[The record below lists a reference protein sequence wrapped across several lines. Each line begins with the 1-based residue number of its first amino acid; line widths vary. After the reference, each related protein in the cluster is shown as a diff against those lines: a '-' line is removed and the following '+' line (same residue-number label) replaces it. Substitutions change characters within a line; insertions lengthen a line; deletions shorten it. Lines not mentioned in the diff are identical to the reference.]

1 MRLQNTTELTS
12 HGNIEGRRHILEMLD
27 AGATACDP
35 YNNTRDLIQLNG
47 TVLTI
52 GGLDFEASGDPQTGV
67 DTYDIRQF
75 DHIYVVAAGKGVYR
89 VVQAIEDA
97 LGDYL
102 TGGEMICK
110 HGDVFALKKVHAT
123 FGNHPTPD
131 EGCVQG
137 CRRIVE
143 LAKMV
148 TEKDLVFTVIANGG
162 SSLLTL
168 PVEGVSLEDVIEV
181 TRLCQIELGLITP
194 LLNCIR
200 NHIDQLKGG
209 KLARIFS
216 KAKLVNIAVE
226 DINHQD
232 MGPVQD
238 FNYLM
243 HHGNWLH
250 NMPEGSTFQDAL
262 DVLSKNNVTNRCPKS
277 ILKVLE
283 AACAENETVKYDEY
297 QNFDYRVFGVMPQCR
312 NFVRAIEAKAQELG
326 YIPAVLAKHMNIH
339 AADMGEF
346 LAAMGNCIEQGDSF
360 FEAPATLIVQGEM
373 IVAKGNNNGI
383 GGRNQECVL
392 SACRQIRGSKRILC
406 ASIDTDGT
414 DGPGGFCQEGAPA
427 CFSGGVVDGTSY
439 DLACQK
445 GIDIDAALREHNTTF
460 ALYNM
465 GDAVSMSQ
473 GVSVGDILI
482 CIVTK

>member
-1 MRLQNTTELTS
+1 MRLKNIPELIR

-27 AGATACDP
+27 AGAAACDP
-35 YNNTRDLIQLNG
+35 YNNTRDLIRLDG
-47 TVLTI
+47 TTLSI
-52 GGLDFEASGDPQTGV
+52 GGIDFEATGDPQTGI

-89 VVQAIEDA
+89 VVQAIEDV

-110 HGDVFALKKVHAT
+110 HGDMFALKKVHAT

-131 EGCVQG
+131 EGCIEG
-137 CRRIVE
+137 CRRIVD
-143 LAKMV
+143 LARTV
-148 TEKDLVFTVIANGG
+148 TEKDLVLTVIANGG

-216 KAKLVNIAVE
+216 RAKLINIAVE

-238 FNYLM
+238 FDYLM

-250 NMPEGSTFQDAL
+250 NMPEGSSFQDAL
-262 DVLSKNNVTNRCPKS
+262 DVLNENHVLDRCPKS
-277 ILKVLE
+277 ILKVLKDGS
-283 AACAENETVKYDEY
+283 AENETVKYDEY
-297 QNFDYRVFGVMPQCR
+297 KSFDYRVYGVMPQCR
-312 NFVRAIEAKAQELG
+312 NFVYAIEAKAREFG
-326 YIPAVLAKHMNIH
+326 YMPCVLAKHMNVH

-346 LAAMGNCIEQGDSF
+346 LAAMGNCIEQGDSCF
-360 FEAPATLIVQGEM
+360 KAPVALIIQGEM
-373 IVAKGNNNGI
+373 IVAKGSNNGV

-392 SACRQIRGSKRILC
+392 SACRQIRGSKRIVC
-406 ASIDTDGT
+406 ASVDTDGT
-414 DGPGGFCQEGAPA
+414 DGPGGFCQEGAPT

-439 DLACQK
+439 DFACQQ
-445 GIDIDAALREHNTTF
+445 GVDVDAALREHNTTY
-460 ALYNM
+460 ALYKM
-465 GDAVSMSQ
+465 GDAIVMSQ
-473 GVSVGDILI
+473 GISVGDILI
-482 CIVTK
+482 CIVTE